1 MTDEIKRLMRSLSDK
16 KVAGVCGGVGKYLGI
31 DSTLVRIVMLLLAFL
46 GGSGLLIY
54 LIMWICMPEGE

>member
-31 DSTLVRIVMLLLAFL
+31 DSTLVRIVMLLLACL
-46 GGSGLLIY
+46 GGGGLLIY